1 MFPLPSMIREPIF
14 LAELRVARFPWRQGT
29 GELQPHPPRAVE
41 ELTPSLVD
49 PAEVSEGLYLCSP
62 GQLSRTPETE
72 SFMTSSPSEPFSQED
87 WQEKLHFI
95 REALEVLLMRESTKS
110 YLIDTGKYLLQ
121 KLIMLDG
128 QKPFHFTMIYDALV
142 TSLNQPSFWEK
153 VTKELHTVGLSPM
166 RPRGLS
172 PMRVIS
178 ESTLCRLTGA
188 LSGQSQSA
196 FSSFKTSN
204 FNEAYDGLIA
214 FIQQPLNRDVLA
226 QELRGAGVV
235 YTSLYD
241 VLLGFIAPSFF
252 KDAENIPGSLRSV
265 LTNDQIARPLKKVT
279 VLVHCWAQLREKRAA
294 LREPNG
300 FLYHLYE
307 VMDCIS
313 PELMW
318 AAVGPESQQKKFYY
332 SLKEQVVSF
341 SKALLTLAEA
351 CYPMTKLLAQHVLED
366 LMERLEVL
374 LARF

>member
-49 PAEVSEGLYLCSP
+49 PAEQVSEGLYLCSP

-95 REALEVLLMRESTKS
+95 REALE
-110 YLIDTGKYLLQ
+110 
-121 KLIMLDG
+121 
-128 QKPFHFTMIYDALV
+128 KPFHFTMIYDALV